1 MATINW
7 DEAIDSGNFITLE
20 EDKPV
25 ELLITNWRVEEVE
38 KEFKGKKELKKEFQS
53 DVLEKN
59 GEKVEGVV
67 FNNCSTRLK
76 TKLKAVIG
84 EKDSTETIKLSVLK
98 IGDKF
103 NTNYSV
109 REIK

>member
-1 MATINW
+1 MTTINW
-7 DEAIDSGNFITLE
+7 DEAIDSGNFIKLE

-25 ELLITNWRVEEVE
+25 ELLITNWRVEDVE
-38 KEFKGKKELKKEFQS
+38 KEFNGKKEMKKEFQS

-59 GEKVEGVV
+59 GEKVEDVV

-84 EKDSTETIKLSVLK
+84 ERDSALTIKLSILK

-103 NTNYSV
+103 NTNYSI